1 LCLLQALTKES
12 DFDPKL
18 LQTAVDLLNSQHAYA
33 AADSLAAV
41 LAAAVAGTDS
51 ARRSKQI
58 KRQRTTPAAADSPAN
73 AGTSDGTTPAAD
85 DMEEDS
91 ELTPE
96 AVEAEVSKLVAGWG
110 AEVGAG
116 PDSYEEA
123 EKPYAAALVPLSVG
137 VFDAA
142 AAGAFNS
149 QFSAMAAQPEGRR
162 LGGGGCGYRLL
173 TCAAHACSA
182 AAVLKAHPCHH
193 STARRW
199 AWGGGGCNYC

>member
-1 LCLLQALTKES
+1 MQALSKES

-41 LAAAVAGTDS
+41 LAAAVAAAGKDS

-73 AGTSDGTTPAAD
+73 GDGTTPAAD

-96 AVEAEVSKLVAGWG
+96 AVEAEVSKLVAAWG

-116 PDSYEEA
+116 PGSYEEA

-149 QFSAMAAQPEGRR
+149 QFSAMAAQPEG
-162 LGGGGCGYRLL
+162 GQWDV
-173 TCAAHACSA
+173 SA
-182 AAVLKAHPCHH
+182 AVVLPV
-193 STARRW
+193 
-199 AWGGGGCNYC
+199 GCLI